1 MKKVNIKCEYLIY
14 IYKKSMGNRMN
25 RVLSILKVLL
35 FEYVLSIVLLLL
47 VALIM
52 YKTGMSN
59 ATAKILILL
68 VYFLTTFTGGM
79 FMAKA
84 QNQKRLIWGGASGL
98 IYLAVLVIVAMII
111 KSELACVNNI
121 VTASICCMAGGTIG
135 GIVS

>member
-1 MKKVNIKCEYLIY
+1 
-14 IYKKSMGNRMN
+14 MN

-68 VYFLTTFTGGM
+68 VYFITTFIGGM
-79 FMAKA
+79 VMAKA
-84 QNQKRLIWGGASGL
+84 QNQKRLIWGGVSGL

-121 VTASICCMAGGTIG
+121 VTASICCMAGGAIG